1 MNETSVHVVITDVWW
16 IDPAHASSVVN
27 VPSGVGL
34 ARFRAATLSERCRFV
49 NGPHAIRMCGTR
61 GGQVDGLMTVCHDAR
76 KGRYIGSHWPNHVR
90 ASALLDL
97 KILVVFAFYFK
108 RAAGQNIATGARFD
122 T

>member
-1 MNETSVHVVITDVWW
+1 
-16 IDPAHASSVVN
+16 
-27 VPSGVGL
+27 
-34 ARFRAATLSERCRFV
+34 
-49 NGPHAIRMCGTR
+49 
-61 GGQVDGLMTVCHDAR
+61 VDGLMTVCHDAR